1 MKHCLHQCRSR
12 VARWILPYKK
22 SGFTLIELLLVIAI
36 IGVMSS
42 LIITTVSN
50 AAADARRTL
59 AYQQQVTL
67 QDALNAWISA
77 QSSGTNT
84 LSNARALY
92 NAATNSASAS
102 LGLLGSNY
110 LHSSTYDH
118 FISNSTGNQIRSEA
132 MVKSGMSLHFTA
144 WTASNYPTVEWN

>member
-1 MKHCLHQCRSR
+1 MKHCLHQCSCRL
-12 VARWILPYKK
+12 ARWLLPVKK

-36 IGVMSS
+36 IGVMST

-59 AYQQQVTL
+59 AFQQQVTL
-67 QDALNAWISA
+67 QDALNAWIAA

-84 LSNARALY
+84 LANARSSY
-92 NAATNSASAS
+92 NSNLASAAAS

-110 LHSSTYDH
+110 LHGSTYSH
-118 FISNSTGNQIRSEA
+118 FLSNSSGTQIKSEA
-132 MVKSGMSLHFTA
+132 MVKSGMSLRFTT
-144 WTASNYPTVEWN
+144 WTSSNYPTVEWN

>member
-1 MKHCLHQCRSR
+1 MKHCLHQCSSYMG
-12 VARWILPYKK
+12 RWISHWKK

-36 IGVMSS
+36 IGVMST

-67 QDALNAWISA
+67 QDALNAWIAA
-77 QSSGTNT
+77 QASGTNT

-92 NAATNSASAS
+92 NGASTAAGWLN
-102 LGLLGSNY
+102 LLSNNY
-110 LHSSTYDH
+110 LHDSTYRH
-118 FISNSTGNQIRSEA
+118 FLSNSSGALIQSEA
-132 MVKSGMSLHFTA
+132 MVKSGMSLKFTT
-144 WTASNYPTVEWN
+144 WTATNYPTVEWN